1 MPITPDQLK
10 RILPNCKQPE
20 VWSPAIN
27 NISILFAINSPAR
40 MAAFLAQVGHES
52 ESFNRL
58 EEGLNYSADG
68 LANTWKERYAK
79 PNGKGGYLIDPK
91 TKRHL
96 PNDLALSLHRKPK
109 AIANSTYGNRMGN
122 GPPESGDGYLFRG
135 RGLIMLTGKSNYLAA
150 QQGTSLPLVDQPD
163 LLLQPEPAA
172 RSAGWFWQSRGCN
185 ELADCA
191 PGQDDTEDFERITK
205 IVNGGTI
212 GLEERIK
219 LWKQAKTVLGA

>member
-1 MPITPDQLK
+1 MQITSDQLK
-10 RILPNCKQPE
+10 RILPACKKPE
-20 VWSPAIN
+20 IWSQSIN

-52 ESFNRL
+52 GSFNRL
-58 EEGLNYSADG
+58 EENLSYSAQRLMAVWPKRFPNRTIANQYANNPEK
-68 LANTWKERYAK
+68 LANIVY
-79 PNGKGGYLIDPK
+79 
-91 TKRHL
+91 
-96 PNDLALSLHRKPK
+96 S
-109 AIANSTYGNRMGN
+109 NRLGN
-122 GPPESGDGYLFRG
+122 GPPESGQGYFFRG
-135 RGLIMLTGKSNYLAA
+135 RGLIMLTGKSNHIAA
-150 QQGTSLPLVDQPD
+150 QQGTLLPLVEQPE
-163 LLLQPEPAA
+163 LLLQPEAA
-172 RSAGWFWQSRGCN
+172 AKSAGWFWQSRGCN